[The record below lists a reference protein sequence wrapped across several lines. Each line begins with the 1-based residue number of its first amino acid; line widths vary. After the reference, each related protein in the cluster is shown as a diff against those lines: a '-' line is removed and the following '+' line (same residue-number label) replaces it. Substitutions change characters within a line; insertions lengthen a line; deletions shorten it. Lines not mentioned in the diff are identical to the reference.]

1 MLSLAPKKDDSEML
15 FDGQFEN
22 LVLDPDNIGGLA
34 TPEEVDSPRAPRSG
48 CWLHVEGEEPAWSS
62 PTEAELPTTPTEKQP
77 SRPED
82 YPVHECGSPTEEATP
97 DLHDGY
103 AIPKTEQEW
112 LALQTP
118 SADED
123 SPGGKSQQEVSPFGI
138 REVSTSP
145 SSPG

>member
-48 CWLHVEGEEPAWSS
+48 CWHHVEGEELA
-62 PTEAELPTTPTEKQP
+62 
-77 SRPED
+77 ED
-82 YPVHECGSPTEEATP
+82 YPVRECGSPTEEATP

-103 AIPKTEQEW
+103 AMPKTEQEW
-112 LALQTP
+112 LALKTP
-118 SADED
+118 NADED
-123 SPGGKSQQEVSPFGI
+123 SPVGKAQQEVSPFGI
-138 REVSTSP
+138 RELSTSP